1 MTDLFSVVVI
11 GNLVVLLYVVWIL
24 GQVKEALAIIFI
36 SIDELSKG
44 NPVLVSVDDK
54 NNLQISWP
62 NRDNGEDDDYDN
74 G

>member
-11 GNLVVLLYVVWIL
+11 GNLAVLLYVVWIL

-54 NNLQISWP
+54 NNLQINWP
-62 NRDNGEDDDYDN
+62 NRDDGEDDDYDN

>member
-11 GNLVVLLYVVWIL
+11 GNLVMLLYVVWIL

-54 NNLQISWP
+54 NNLQINWP
-62 NRDNGEDDDYDN
+62 NRDDGEDDDYDN

>member
-1 MTDLFSVVVI
+1 MTDLFSLVVI

-44 NPVLVSVDDK
+44 NPVLVSVDNK
-54 NNLQISWP
+54 NNLQINWP
-62 NRDNGEDDDYDN
+62 NRDDGEDDDYDN

>member
-54 NNLQISWP
+54 NNLQINWP
-62 NRDNGEDDDYDN
+62 NRDDGEDDDYDN